1 MRAAAG
7 LVEQVIWGLLWLL
20 AMVMKA
26 PVVKKETEAQTGD
39 IESEVDQRK
48 KQRRCCS
55 SAAVGSGG
63 PPCW

>member
-20 AMVMKA
+20 AFVTMVKG
-26 PVVKKETEAQTGD
+26 TEAQTAD

-48 KQRRCCS
+48 KQGCCCS
-55 SAAVGSGG
+55 MAAVGAG
-63 PPCW
+63 